1 MIFPRT
7 TKSMGNYTRHPASFK
22 DPSGFVFESNN
33 KLYRQ
38 VNKVYKA
45 EYDLL
50 MSSGLYKELVQ
61 QQLLIPHTE
70 VEENL
75 TGTDECYKTILPD
88 QISFITYVYEWCFEE
103 LKDAA
108 LLTLQTLKISL
119 DYGMI
124 IKDATPYNIQ
134 FHKGKPIFIDTLS
147 FEKYDPLQPWVA
159 YRQFCQHFL
168 FPLYLEYYLKADLQK
183 TMTTYMEGVPVEIVS
198 KMLPLKSNLSLGVWL
213 HVYTQNTFRN
223 STKTKA
229 EQIKFNKKKLLNLV
243 SHLESI
249 IKKFVVRKSTI
260 WGNYYEETIL
270 GNEYLANKEKLF
282 VDFCKDLTIASALDL
297 GANEGYFTK
306 LLARRNIQVIATDT
320 DSRTIGNLYQFVKK
334 NGITNVLPLILDVTN
349 PSPALG
355 FNNKERSAFHQ
366 RVKTELVVA
375 LALLHHLVIGKNIS
389 LQVIAE
395 YFAEISE
402 YLLIEFVPR
411 DDQKVQ
417 QMLASRKDVFED
429 YNLQNFE
436 RHFDPYF
443 DTLRKE
449 KIPGTNRILYLLKR
463 K

>member
-22 DPSGFVFESNN
+22 DPSGFVFETNN

-38 VNKVYKA
+38 VNNVYKA

-50 MSSGLYKELVQ
+50 MSSGLYNELVQ
-61 QQLLIPHTE
+61 QQLLIPHIE
-70 VEENL
+70 IEENL

-88 QISFITYVYEWCFEE
+88 QINFITYAYEWCFEE

-108 LLTLQTLKISL
+108 LLTLQTLKVSL

-183 TMTTYMEGVPVEIVS
+183 TMTTYMDGVPVEIVS

-270 GNEYLANKEKLF
+270 GNEYLANKEKIF
-282 VDFCKDLTIASALDL
+282 VEFCKDLTITSALDL

-306 LLARRNIQVIATDT
+306 LLAGRNVEVIATDT

-366 RVKTELVVA
+366 RIKTELVVA

-389 LQVIAE
+389 LQIIAG
-395 YFAEISE
+395 YFSEISE

-411 DDQKVQ
+411 EDQKVQ

-429 YNLQNFE
+429 YTIGKFE
-436 RHFDPYF
+436 HYF
-443 DTLRKE
+443 MQYFTVRKKE
-449 KIPGTNRILYLLKR
+449 TIPGTHRTLYLMQR